1 MSWETKSVMEQKLL
15 FIKMW
20 QSNNYTMTALCLRF
34 KISRTTGHKLVKRFI
49 IEGEKCLISN
59 SKTPNSSP
67 NKTPQK
73 IESYIIKIRK
83 KYPNWGARKLKVLLE
98 EKYPEKYFPSET
110 TINTILKRN
119 NLISS
124 KQRRNPKEGK
134 LYPKFDPSQP
144 NEIWSADYKG
154 KFKLG
159 NKRYCWPLTICDSNS
174 RIILGIYCHYKPDYK
189 SVKQAYI
196 KVFKKYGLPQF
207 IHTDNGTPFGS
218 MRSPRRFSKLCYWL
232 IDLGITPVFSDPAS
246 PQQNGRHE
254 RMHKDLKAY
263 CRNRI
268 QKTMNKQQIV
278 MDDFLREYN
287 NVRPHESLQMK
298 KPIDVHVCSERKY
311 SEKKNPFSYPLHFK
325 VIKVTTNGAARWGA
339 YNWVL
344 ISRAA
349 IGKYIGTEEIGNG
362 IWNVFYRDVLLGWI
376 DEKAIRNKETYLHI
390 HRIKV

>member
-1 MSWETKSVMEQKLL
+1 MGWKTKSVMDQKLL

-20 QSNNYTMTALCLRF
+20 QSDNYTMTALCDRF
-34 KISRTTGHKLVKRFI
+34 SISRTTGHKLVKRFI
-49 IEGEKCLISN
+49 MEGGNCLVVDSKKPHSN
-59 SKTPNSSP
+59 PQKTC
-67 NKTPQK
+67 QK
-73 IESYIIKIRK
+73 IEKLIIRIRK
-83 KYPNWGARKLKVLLE
+83 KYPDWGARKLKVLLE
-98 EKYPEKYFPSET
+98 EKYPKKKFPSET
-110 TINTILKRN
+110 TINAILKRN
-119 NLISS
+119 NLIKP

-134 LYPKFDPSQP
+134 SHPKFDPSHP

-154 KFKLG
+154 KFKIG

-174 RIILGIYCHYKPDYK
+174 RMILGIFCHYKPDFK

-196 KVFKKYGLPQF
+196 KVFKKYGLPKF

-268 QKTMNKQQIV
+268 QQTLSKQQIV
-278 MDDFLREYN
+278 MDQFVHEYN
-287 NVRPHESLQMK
+287 NVRPHEALQMN
-298 KPIDVHVCSERKY
+298 KPAKVHLLSERKY
-311 SEKKNPFSYPLHFK
+311 SSINIPFQYPLHFK
-325 VIKVTTNGAARWGA
+325 VIKVTSNGAARWGA

-349 IGKYIGTEEIGNG
+349 IGKFIGTEEKGNG
-362 IWNVFYRDVLLGWI
+362 IWNVYYRDVLLGWI
-376 DEKAIRNKETYLHI
+376 DEKAVRTKETYLHI
-390 HRIKV
+390 NRIKV